1 MKRERNNADKG
12 KIAKSQIKTVRGYL
26 SLVVR

>member
-12 KIAKSQIKTVRGYL
+12 KVAKSQIKTVRGIL
-26 SLVVR
+26 SLCVR